1 MLKGSLKVEDIQ
13 NKYEQL
19 TIYLN
24 EKSRRLWAATEANS
38 IGWGGIGVVSKA
50 TGMSYP
56 TIRKGIKELLD
67 DKVDTIRLRKKG
79 GGRKSIIEKDK
90 GVVRTLDKLICP
102 YTKGDP
108 ESPLRWTSKSTY
120 KLSKALKEASY
131 QVSPSSVG
139 RILKSQGYSL
149 QANRKDYE
157 GGNHQDR
164 DEQFEFINNKIKR
177 FISQGK
183 AAISVDTKKKENIGN
198 YKNSGQEYHKK
209 GDSPKVKVYD
219 FIDKKLGKVS
229 PYGVYDIGLN
239 KGWVSVGISSD
250 TAQFAVNTIR
260 CWWYQL
266 GQANYNGTDEIL
278 VTADCGGS
286 NGNRVRLWKV
296 ELQKLS
302 NQLGLKIHL
311 CHLPPGTSKWNK
323 IEHRMFSYISKNRR
337 GKPLINR
344 ETVVQLMGNTT
355 TKTALRIKAVLD
367 ENQYEKGIVVSDQ
380 QLSEINITR
389 ESFHALERW
398 AVCWLRQR
406 PKVFRTLEECGSVDF

>member
-90 GVVRTLDKLICP
+90 GVLRTLDKLICP

-139 RILKSQGYSL
+139 RIRPGSTVQPRPVLPRCCSVCEPPHRRLTACLFATAQQCSPLVLSPRLKS
-149 QANRKDYE
+149 
-157 GGNHQDR
+157 GGR
-164 DEQFEFINNKIKR
+164 
-177 FISQGK
+177 
-183 AAISVDTKKKENIGN
+183 A
-198 YKNSGQEYHKK
+198 
-209 GDSPKVKVYD
+209 
-219 FIDKKLGKVS
+219 
-229 PYGVYDIGLN
+229 
-239 KGWVSVGISSD
+239 
-250 TAQFAVNTIR
+250 
-260 CWWYQL
+260 
-266 GQANYNGTDEIL
+266 
-278 VTADCGGS
+278 
-286 NGNRVRLWKV
+286 
-296 ELQKLS
+296 
-302 NQLGLKIHL
+302 
-311 CHLPPGTSKWNK
+311 
-323 IEHRMFSYISKNRR
+323 
-337 GKPLINR
+337 
-344 ETVVQLMGNTT
+344 
-355 TKTALRIKAVLD
+355 
-367 ENQYEKGIVVSDQ
+367 
-380 QLSEINITR
+380 
-389 ESFHALERW
+389 
-398 AVCWLRQR
+398 
-406 PKVFRTLEECGSVDF
+406 